1 MLTSP
6 SPGTK
11 RDPMRYTLGQ
21 AAKATGTSKMTIAR
35 ALKAGRISGEKD
47 ETGAY
52 SLDPAEV
59 HRVFPLVTERDRLS
73 DVSVGRNETPL
84 PAVELQLAHAMLDH
98 RRVERHRCHAQAERL
113 ALAPPAVTPP
123 PPRRQPWAWIAALVA
138 LTGVMSVNL
147 LQARSWWPFQK
158 EHQEEVE
165 PIDQDVLG
173 HDPQQPSSG

>member
-1 MLTSP
+1 
-6 SPGTK
+6 
-11 RDPMRYTLGQ
+11 MRYTLGQ
-21 AAKATGTSKMTIAR
+21 AAKATGTSKMTIQR

-52 SLDPAEV
+52 SLDSAEV
-59 HRVFPLVTERDRLS
+59 HRVFPLVTGRDRLS
-73 DVSVGRNETPL
+73 DVSVGQNETPS
-84 PAVELQLAHAMLDH
+84 PAIELQLAHAKLEAENLSLKVMLDDM
-98 RRVERHRCHAQAERL
+98 RVERDRWHAQAERL

-158 EHQEEVE
+158 EHQEEIE
-165 PIDQDVLG
+165 PVDQDVLSR
-173 HDPQQPSSG
+173 DPHQPSAG